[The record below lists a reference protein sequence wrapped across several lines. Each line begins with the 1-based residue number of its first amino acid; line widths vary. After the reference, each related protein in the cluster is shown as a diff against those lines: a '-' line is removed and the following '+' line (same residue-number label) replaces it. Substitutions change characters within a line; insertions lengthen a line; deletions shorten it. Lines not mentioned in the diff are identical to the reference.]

1 MFYCYRALLQIADQS
16 EKANPIS
23 YFQKKRYDVEMKL
36 AIDCRM
42 TKSGGVGSYLNAL
55 LPFLTK
61 KNECLL
67 LGNTEELEKFKSEK
81 TELLQLD
88 IKTFSVKELFAF
100 PKNIAKKINKC
111 DVFYS
116 PYFNVPSGIKIPV
129 YTTIHDV
136 VFLDVPGL
144 ASKTGTFVRKLFY
157 SYAVFKSKKI
167 FTVSEFSKARIISD
181 LNCKKPVVVTY
192 NAVPDWFYCGEKKNI
207 SENKSEEKENSILF
221 VGNIK
226 KHKGLSILI
235 DALKIAVSKGF
246 KLKLKIVGNA
256 ENFRTQDE
264 SVFQKIKEVPEG
276 FVEFTG
282 RISDEELK
290 NLYKKTKRLVQPSL
304 YEGFGMPPLEAM
316 SLGTKAII
324 SDIPVFREIYKDFP
338 VTFFKSGDCN
348 DLAEKLL
355 SIINEDDKLKKF
367 PEVYSF
373 EKTAEIIQTTLEQEK

>member
-1 MFYCYRALLQIADQS
+1 
-16 EKANPIS
+16 
-23 YFQKKRYDVEMKL
+23 MKL

-88 IKTFSVKELFAF
+88 IKTFSLKELFAF
-100 PKNIAKKINKC
+100 PKSIAEKINKC

-167 FTVSEFSKARIISD
+167 FTVSEFSKNRIISD

-192 NAVPDWFYCGEKKNI
+192 NAVPDWFYCGEQKNN
-207 SENKSEEKENSILF
+207 SENQSEEKENSILF

-246 KLKLKIVGNA
+246 NLKLKIVGNA

-264 SVFQKIKEVPEG
+264 SIFQKIKEVPDG

-355 SIINEDDKLKKF
+355 SIMNEDDKLKKI